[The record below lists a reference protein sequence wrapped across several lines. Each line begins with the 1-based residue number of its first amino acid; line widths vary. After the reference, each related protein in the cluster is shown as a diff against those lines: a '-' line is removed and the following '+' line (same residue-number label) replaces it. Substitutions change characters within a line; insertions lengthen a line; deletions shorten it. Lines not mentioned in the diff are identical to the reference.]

1 MLEEYLRQYFP
12 GRFGIGARRPMGR
25 HFKRYNNHSGR
36 PKVVVGHSFV
46 ERIYRGDEPE
56 GADSLEINWLGYSG
70 ASIQQLLTIVYELID
85 GEYKYFRSQF
95 IVLGWENSIMNGLTL
110 DEAESIVSG
119 VVEEQRGLDT
129 HKVILGECPLSPGII
144 KAGKSAVAF
153 RINRLVKEAA
163 RRCGAHALDLE
174 RSVGKVDSRK
184 ELVGVKQSMWAEK
197 GTEGYHPSEAG
208 ARRMAMWL
216 RNYFQHGMDRSDPS
230 YPPKKPIAEGPP
242 TPKPEVASAFTGE
255 GRKISWKEMI
265 EVEKEKEVP
274 MEEEKDT
281 QDGE

>member
-1 MLEEYLRQYFP
+1 
-12 GRFGIGARRPMGR
+12 
-25 HFKRYNNHSGR
+25 
-36 PKVVVGHSFV
+36 
-46 ERIYRGDEPE
+46 
-56 GADSLEINWLGYSG
+56 
-70 ASIQQLLTIVYELID
+70 
-85 GEYKYFRSQF
+85 
-95 IVLGWENSIMNGLTL
+95 MNGLTL

-174 RSVGKVDSRK
+174 RSLGKVDSRK

-208 ARRMAMWL
+208 ARRMAMWP

-242 TPKPEVASAFTGE
+242 TPKPEVASAFTVE
-255 GRKISWKEMI
+255 GKKISWKEMI

-281 QDGE
+281 QDGD